1 MPTSNLNTPKLNT
14 PRVSLKRRASTVA
27 LLYGSVLGFLIPG
40 PTQAQA
46 LNWKI
51 GDRITPPPLE
61 LLDGSPV
68 DWNDFKGKVLVIE
81 LWASWCPFCARQN
94 PVLDRFYRENRSRGL
109 EVVTVSIDKTK
120 QAAVDYMKKGGYAFY
135 AGMAT
140 AAWHAL
146 YKERR
151 GLPQLFVIDRSGR
164 LAAIEVRELM
174 EEDIREIAK
183 YL

>member
-1 MPTSNLNTPKLNT
+1 MSNLDTPKLNT
-14 PRVSLKRRASTVA
+14 PKFSLKRRASTVA
-27 LLYGSVLGFLIPG
+27 LLCSSVLGFLIPG

-51 GDRITPPPLE
+51 GDRITLPPLE
-61 LLDGSPV
+61 LLNGSPV

-109 EVVTVSIDKTK
+109 EVVTVSVDRTK

-135 AGMAT
+135 AGMAS
-140 AAWHAL
+140 AAWHEL

-164 LAAIEVRELM
+164 LVAIEVRELM